1 MAGTA
6 QTHKTP
12 RRGTI
17 SKSGGLFAQGSNP
30 VGRRQAQ
37 FLAEIRERALSKIRK
52 TDQCLVRYLAHL
64 ANGFQVGCSESV
76 LDPGGKQYPFNRRIV
91 RQFWSGSEHRT
102 LGRLSN
108 QAFFAEALP
117 IFMEC
122 CLGFFLVGDRLLRL
136 PHSESFSLS
145 SRQARIGAFLVGGHF
160 PFVFGIHSKPARK
173 RQVAQ
178 QPTPD
183 GLIWVCAVVREFVFV
198 FYLHR
203 ERFGLLVRLSLFLR
217 K

>member
-12 RRGTI
+12 RRGI
-17 SKSGGLFAQGSNP
+17 VKSANQAGLFAQGSNP
-30 VGRRQAQ
+30 VGRRQSQ

-52 TDQCLVRYLAHL
+52 ADQCLVRYLAHL

-76 LDPGGKQYPFNRRIV
+76 LDPGGKQYAFDRRIV

-108 QAFFAEALP
+108 QTFFAEALP

-122 CLGFFLVGDRLLRL
+122 CLGFFMVGDRLLRL

-145 SRQARIGAFLVGGHF
+145 SRQARIGAFLVVGHF
-160 PFVFGIHSKPARK
+160 AFVFGIHSKPARK
-173 RQVAQ
+173 R
-178 QPTPD
+178 
-183 GLIWVCAVVREFVFV
+183 
-198 FYLHR
+198 
-203 ERFGLLVRLSLFLR
+203 
-217 K
+217 

>member
-6 QTHKTP
+6 QTQKTP

-52 TDQCLVRYLAHL
+52 TDQSLVRDLAHL

-91 RQFWSGSEHRT
+91 LQFWSGSEHRT

-122 CLGFFLVGDRLLRL
+122 CLGFFMVGDRLLRL
-136 PHSESFSLS
+136 PHAESFSLS
-145 SRQARIGAFLVGGHF
+145 SRQASFSRRRAFPLCLW
-160 PFVFGIHSKPARK
+160 HSLQAR
-173 RQVAQ
+173 A
-178 QPTPD
+178 
-183 GLIWVCAVVREFVFV
+183 
-198 FYLHR
+198 
-203 ERFGLLVRLSLFLR
+203 
-217 K
+217 

>member
-1 MAGTA
+1 
-6 QTHKTP
+6 
-12 RRGTI
+12 
-17 SKSGGLFAQGSNP
+17 GGLFAQGSNP

-52 TDQCLVRYLAHL
+52 ADQCLVRYLAHL

-76 LDPGGKQYPFNRRIV
+76 LAPRGKQYAFNRRIV

-108 QAFFAEALP
+108 QAFFAEALH

-122 CLGFFLVGDRLLRL
+122 CLGLFMVGDRLLRL

-145 SRQARIGAFLVGGHF
+145 STQARTGAFPLAALS

-173 RQVAQ
+173 R
-178 QPTPD
+178 
-183 GLIWVCAVVREFVFV
+183 
-198 FYLHR
+198 
-203 ERFGLLVRLSLFLR
+203 
-217 K
+217 